1 MWRKNKNE
9 LKDEDYNNFFRQR
22 HFGFEDPLA
31 YIHVSVEGMI
41 SFKAILYIPS
51 RRPFDFLSPERK
63 GGLELYSNGVLIMEK
78 CQDLL
83 PDYLNF
89 VKGVVDSEDI
99 SLNISRETLQET
111 RELRFIAKQINNKIR
126 SHLMDL
132 MKNDR
137 EKYQIFFK
145 EFFSSSASRTTT
157 MTSRLPDPPFRHRL
171 LHVRKVA
178 VLIQRP

>member
-1 MWRKNKNE
+1 MRTTTIS
-9 LKDEDYNNFFRQR
+9 LDKDTLA
-22 HFGFEDPLA
+22 EDPLA
-31 YIHVSVEGMI
+31 HIHISVEGMI

-99 SLNISRETLQET
+99 SLNISREMLQ
-111 RELRFIAKQINNKIR
+111 
-126 SHLMDL
+126 
-132 MKNDR
+132 KNSR
-137 EKYQIFFK
+137 ASTYKEKY
-145 EFFSSSASRTTT
+145 
-157 MTSRLPDPPFRHRL
+157 
-171 LHVRKVA
+171 
-178 VLIQRP
+178 